1 MDGAM
6 DPDRGSGNGEL
17 DSPVSPHGGL
27 RTLLRAAIASDLH
40 LSDDG
45 AAASVRLA
53 AADLAILPGD
63 LSDDL
68 DVVASVFRGAR
79 VDNCPLLY
87 VPGNHELRGEEG
99 CEARLDTL
107 RVLCRETGAEL
118 LVRSLFEGTSA
129 VVAGAILWTALREPD
144 GEDAV
149 PRLAPVLHD
158 LGQIRCRDGAP
169 WRAAHWLREHEAD
182 MAWLRATFCSEAWRR
197 PGRVRIVV
205 THHAPSFRSLPPEG
219 WAYSD
224 LDPAFASDCDELV
237 EASGADLWAHGHVHV
252 AADYRIGHTRVLCNP
267 AGYGDAVNMVFDS
280 RLVVEV

>member
-1 MDGAM
+1 MDT
-6 DPDRGSGNGEL
+6 DRGLGDGGIVP
-17 DSPVSPHGGL
+17 PVPPHGGW
-27 RTLLRAAIASDLH
+27 RQFCRVAIASDLH
-40 LSDDG
+40 LGDDG
-45 AAASVRLA
+45 AAAGVRLG

-79 VDNCPLLY
+79 ADDCPLLY

-99 CEARLDTL
+99 CEVRLATL
-107 RVLCRETGAEL
+107 TALCRETGAKL
-118 LVRSLFEGTSA
+118 LARGLFERPSV

-149 PRLAPVLHD
+149 PRLTPILHD
-158 LGQIRCRDGAP
+158 LGQIRCRDGTP
-169 WRAAHWLREHEAD
+169 WRAADWLREHEAD
-182 MAWLRATFCSEAWRR
+182 TAWLRATFRSEAWRR

-219 WAYSD
+219 WTYSD
-224 LDPAFASDCDELV
+224 LDPAFASDCDTLV

-252 AADYRIGHTRVLCNP
+252 SAAYRIGRTPVLCNP
-267 AGYGDAVNMVFDS
+267 AGYGEALNPGFDPEF
-280 RLVVEV
+280 VVEV